1 MIFNSMGRTIKT
13 LLKESKETLIK
24 VGSDIIV
31 NNYVIAENSG
41 GGYYTIK
48 IPKNSN
54 ISEVDGSEI
63 FYIVEDSEGN
73 MIKKDITDILSGKQ
87 INALRNEV
95 IRETENFLSSDSD
108 SEVIDYISDVFDKN
122 GFKPRHIINYDDITD
137 GYELD
142 VIIIIDGGLES
153 FYVSVDNDGNISIIN
168 TDGENTGMGNMEDY
182 REVSKNFKEFLDG
195 VENSDFTGI

>member
-1 MIFNSMGRTIKT
+1 MGRTIKT

-73 MIKKDITDILSGKQ
+73 IIKKDITDILSGKQ